1 MNKEQILG
9 IIRHI
14 LTAVGVIIVAKG
26 YMDEATVITVV
37 GAIITAVSGI
47 WSIFDKS
54 EVQMAKKVETFK
66 EKQESKKFTTNI

>member
-54 EVQMAKKVETFK
+54 EAQMEKKVETFRV
-66 EKQESKKFTTNI
+66 KQENKKFSRNI